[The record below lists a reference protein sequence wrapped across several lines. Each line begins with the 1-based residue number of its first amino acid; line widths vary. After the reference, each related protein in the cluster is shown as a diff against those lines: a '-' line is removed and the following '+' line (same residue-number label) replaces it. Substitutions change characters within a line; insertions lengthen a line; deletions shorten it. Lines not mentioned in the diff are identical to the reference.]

1 MENRITVNDYVEE
14 KMAREVARLKL
25 ENAKLE
31 FQVLALR
38 EENER
43 MKKRLEKVE
52 ISKGEE
58 KDGNKEKDDNEEKDD
73 NNQENN

>member
-14 KMAREVARLKL
+14 KMAREVAKLKL

-31 FQVLALR
+31 FQVLALK

-43 MKKRLEKVE
+43 INKQLEDS
-52 ISKGEE
+52 SKSTAIEA
-58 KDGNKEKDDNEEKDD
+58 DCCNDVTN
-73 NNQENN
+73 

>member
-14 KMAREVARLKL
+14 KMAREVAKLKL

-31 FQVLALR
+31 FQVLALK

-43 MKKRLEKVE
+43 INKQLEDS
-52 ISKGEE
+52 SKSTAIET
-58 KDGNKEKDDNEEKDD
+58 DCCNDVTN
-73 NNQENN
+73 

>member
-14 KMAREVARLKL
+14 KMAREVAKLKL

-31 FQVLALR
+31 FQVLALK

-43 MKKRLEKVE
+43 INKQLEDS
-52 ISKGEE
+52 SKSTAIEA
-58 KDGNKEKDDNEEKDD
+58 DGCNDVTD
-73 NNQENN
+73 